1 MSTVSDHNKTNLLP
15 ITHII
20 CDLSDVLIKGLEGVE
35 DILSQEMG
43 LSSDVINKQMFTYD
57 YSKFWLGN
65 ISEDRFF
72 TDMIKYF
79 NWPID
84 ILTIKKCIRSNFQ
97 PIPGS
102 WEIYK
107 QLSQKYV
114 TILASVN
121 AREWVS
127 YLEAKYTYYDLF
139 PNRIHYSYEV
149 GFTKRDQEFYLYLLD
164 MYSIT
169 PDNTFMI
176 DDSTNN
182 LKTAQTVG
190 IRGLKFVS
198 STQLFESLKH
208 FKILG

>member
-1 MSTVSDHNKTNLLP
+1 MSTISAHKIAASLP

-35 DILSQEMG
+35 DVLSQEMG

-57 YSKFWLGN
+57 YSQLWLGI

-72 TDMIKYF
+72 ENMISNF

-84 ILTIKKCIRSNFQ
+84 TATIKKSIRSNFQ
-97 PIPGS
+97 PIPGV

-127 YLEAKYTYYDLF
+127 YLEAKYTYCELF
-139 PNRIHYSYEV
+139 TNRIHYSYEI
-149 GFTKRDQEFYLYLLD
+149 GFTKRDQEFYLYILD
-164 MYSIT
+164 LYGIT
-169 PDNTFMI
+169 PAHIFMI

-182 LKTAQTVG
+182 LKTAQMVG
-190 IRGLKFVS
+190 IRGLKFIS
-198 STQLFESLKH
+198 ATQLFESLKH
-208 FKILG
+208 FGILE